1 MVPRTE
7 ISAIDINTTSEEVLD
22 IIISERYTRFPVF
35 DKSVDN
41 IVGTIHAKDVLAKV
55 RDGEAVI
62 PGEIM
67 REPYFTPESKNVSD
81 LLKELQ
87 LKKNTMMVIDR
98 KSTRLNSSH

>member
-67 REPYFTPESKNVSD
+67 REPYFTPRSEENTS
-81 LLKELQ
+81 ELQ
-87 LKKNTMMVIDR
+87 SLMRISYDVFCLKQKTDNI
-98 KSTRLNSSH
+98 KH